1 MKESTKKNGLRF
13 LKGLLITAGIFAV
26 FTALLLGAGTLVF
39 PNSTLLRTWDEA
51 IRNYFSF
58 FAIWW
63 LFILIGGYLYM
74 AKGFKSVI
82 KLILWTAGITL
93 VLFISVGS
101 CMNSLPY

>member
-1 MKESTKKNGLRF
+1 MKESTKSNGLKF

-26 FTALLLGAGTLVF
+26 FTALLLGAGTLFF
-39 PNSTLLRTWDEA
+39 PNSTLLSTWENA
-51 IRNYFSF
+51 IQNYFSF

-63 LFILIGGYLYM
+63 LFILIGAYLYM
-74 AKGFKSVI
+74 NKGMKSVI